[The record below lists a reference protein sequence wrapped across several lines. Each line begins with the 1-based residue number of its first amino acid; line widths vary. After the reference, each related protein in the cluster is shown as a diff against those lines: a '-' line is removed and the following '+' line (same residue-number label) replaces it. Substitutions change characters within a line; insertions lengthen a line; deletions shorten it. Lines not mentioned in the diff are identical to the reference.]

1 MRTFTGKCPVIVGSE
16 PPRGFTILGAPY
28 IRGASGILDV
38 VSPGGEWQV
47 NGNGAKSL
55 GEIKCLTR

>member
-1 MRTFTGKCPVIVGSE
+1 MGSE
-16 PPRGFTILGAPY
+16 PPRGFTIVGAPY